1 MSTAAAQLRPEL
13 AGATP
18 YGSPQLD
25 VPIRLD
31 TNENPYPPPRAVV
44 DDITAA
50 VSVAAGGLNRYPD
63 REARALRHDLAG
75 YLGYGLRSEQ
85 IWPANGSNEVMLQL
99 LQAYGG
105 PGRTVMSFAPTYS
118 MYPHFARSTATD
130 WVCHPRRP
138 DFGIDVDT
146 ALEHLSAE
154 QPDVLVL
161 ASPNNPTGAA
171 LELETVAA
179 LADRA
184 PGLVIVDEAYA
195 EFRRPEVPSALAL
208 LAERPRLVVTRT
220 MSKAFALAGARV
232 GYAAADPQV
241 VAALR
246 LVRLPYHLSTLT
258 QVVAR
263 AALQHSATLLAQL
276 DELRAER
283 DALVG
288 WLRRAGLSVA
298 DSDANFVLFG
308 RFPDTR
314 PVWQGLVDRG
324 ILIRDAGPPGWL
336 RVSIGTPQQMSAFRS
351 ELTEVLAG

>member
-1 MSTAAAQLRPEL
+1 MSAAAAQLRPEL
-13 AGATP
+13 AGAIP
-18 YGSPQLD
+18 YSAPQLD

-31 TNENPYPPPRAVV
+31 TNENPYPPPQAVV

-50 VSVAAGGLNRYPD
+50 VSAAAGGLNRYPD

-75 YLGYGLRSEQ
+75 YLGHGLRSEQ
-85 IWPANGSNEVMLQL
+85 IWAANGSNEVMLQL

-105 PGRTVMSFAPTYS
+105 PERTAMSFAPTYS
-118 MYPHFARSTATD
+118 MYPHFARSTGTR

-138 DFGIDVDT
+138 DFGIDLDT
-146 ALEHLSAE
+146 ALENISAE
-154 QPDVLVL
+154 QPDVVVL
-161 ASPNNPTGAA
+161 ASPNNPSGTA
-171 LELETVAA
+171 LGLETVAA

-184 PGLVIVDEAYA
+184 PGLVIIDEAYA
-195 EFRRPEVPSALAL
+195 EFRRPNVPSALAL

-263 AALQHSATLLAQL
+263 AALRHSSSLLAQL
-276 DELRAER
+276 DVLRTER

-288 WLRRAGLSVA
+288 WLRAAGLSVV

-314 PVWQGLVDRG
+314 AVWQALVDRG

-336 RVSIGTPQQMSAFRS
+336 RVSVGTPQQMSAFRDA
-351 ELTEVLAG
+351 LREVLAG